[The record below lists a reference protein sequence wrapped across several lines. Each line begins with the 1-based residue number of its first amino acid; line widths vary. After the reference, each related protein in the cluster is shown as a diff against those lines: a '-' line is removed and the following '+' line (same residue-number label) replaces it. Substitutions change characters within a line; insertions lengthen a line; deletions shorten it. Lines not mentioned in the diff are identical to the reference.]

1 MKVMNKVLVVGA
13 MITSFAPMAAVDL
26 TIDRNIAALVANG
39 EEVGF
44 SFSKKERYEFE
55 NGTNQMVLR
64 VEQLVT
70 DLGEKEKFNSLPIV
84 LTFDT
89 ADTSLRV
96 STEHKISRSDQA
108 DEFNKNPRF
117 KITDASG
124 KEINVKQDILPASS
138 GISRDYVKELA
149 RYNSQ
154 NSISLTTA
162 TATATATA
170 TVIAA
175 TDETKKVSK
184 PASNESKSTQMVEY
198 WYEKASSQDKAQ
210 FTDWAFDNRN
220 TQDLEAVSGTKEI
233 EMASYWFS
241 QGTVAER
248 KKTLAWLLEQ
258 E

>member
-1 MKVMNKVLVVGA
+1 MKVINKMLVVGA

-26 TIDRNIAALVANG
+26 TIDRNISALVVNG

-44 SFSKKERYEFE
+44 SFTKKEQYVFE
-55 NGTNQMVLR
+55 NGPSQIVLR
-64 VEQLVT
+64 VEQLVEN
-70 DLGEKEKFNSLPIV
+70 LGEKEKFNSQPVV
-84 LTFDT
+84 LTFDSK
-89 ADTSLRV
+89 DDSLKV
-96 STEHKISRSDQA
+96 STGYKISRTEQA
-108 DEFNKNPRF
+108 DDFNKEPRF
-117 KITDASG
+117 IVTDKSG
-124 KEINVKQDILPASS
+124 KEVKVKQDILPASS
-138 GISRDYVKELA
+138 GISRDYLKELA
-149 RYNSQ
+149 RYNSK
-154 NSISLTTA
+154 NSITLPVATTA
-162 TATATATA
+162 AIATNTG
-170 TVIAA
+170 
-175 TDETKKVSK
+175 ETQKVSK
-184 PASNESKSTQMVEY
+184 PASNDSKSTQMVEY